1 MCLEIESR
9 TFQPSLLKIETPKRL
24 YQQLINILEVAF
36 EKGILKSKPHIIR
49 SLVKL
54 NKTRQVNE
62 FEIVGGVKN
71 FKRRKNPDFPNYFER
86 VDGCWFDFSITI
98 IQNGESVEIIGFDF
112 EIRFPE
118 HLPVK
123 FLRFDLNLPEHANE
137 NLGMRSHL
145 HPGYDDFIIH
155 AQPMSPIEILNLF
168 LYGFDIPAKQR
179 NSATPLP
186 Q

>member
-24 YQQLINILEVAF
+24 YQQLINTLEIAF
-36 EKGILKSKPHIIR
+36 EKGMLKTKPHIIR
-49 SLVKL
+49 SLIKL
-54 NKTRQVNE
+54 NKARQVNE

-71 FKRRKNPDFPNYFER
+71 FKRRKNLDSPDYFER
-86 VDGCWFDFSITI
+86 VDGCWFDFSIMVM
-98 IQNGESVEIIGFDF
+98 QSGESVEIIGFDF

-118 HLPVK
+118 HVPVK
-123 FLRFDLNLPEHANE
+123 FLRFDLNLPEHTNE
-137 NLGMRSHL
+137 NLGMRCHL

-168 LYGFDIPAKQR
+168 LYGFDIPEKQR
-179 NSATPLP
+179 SS
-186 Q
+186 